1 MSVISVQNAIKA
13 FESDKNI
20 LDGASLDVASG
31 RRIGLVGKNGAGK
44 TTLFRAICGELT
56 LDEGTVAIAAGAVLG
71 LVTQLPKYPAGW
83 LCEDVLIDAQRP
95 VLDIKDEMESL
106 ERELASVSN
115 AALLKKYDTLTAE
128 FSRLSGYTLE
138 TERNRVANGLDI
150 SAKMREAPYSS
161 LSGGEQTRVNLAR
174 LLLGQA
180 DALLLD
186 EPTNHLDTRAVLWL
200 EDYLKKFKGTVV
212 VISHD
217 RYFLDSVAT
226 DIVELENGKTVSY
239 GGNYSFFT
247 REKRRR
253 EEEQQRRYERE
264 QAEISRLQ
272 ATADRMKQYGTEHA
286 VRKSRIIESRI
297 SRIATVDEVRR
308 ESGMRTSFSE
318 RDFKGDEVF
327 SVKDCT
333 KAFGD
338 KVLFSDVNLT
348 VRGGERIA
356 LLGDNGTGK
365 TTFLQC
371 LLGQEK
377 PDSGKIKL
385 GPSVRAAYLPQNVTF
400 LNDRETVLDTVI
412 AETKFTP
419 QSARNRLGAFL
430 FSGED
435 VFKQVRTLSG
445 GEKSRLRLCILMNAD
460 INLLILDEPTNHL
473 DLPSREWIE
482 GAVEGFAGTLL
493 FVSHDRYFINKFAT
507 RIWHLE
513 DGRIT
518 DYLSGYEKYLAARQ
532 TLAEPGAE
540 KRDVQEQKSAKKP
553 DKQKGLSPLK
563 AKARIEK
570 LEREISAVEEQ
581 IAEARE
587 QMAQSASDYARLLE
601 LEKTVAELQKAAD
614 EKYGQLEEFES
625 FI

>member
-1 MSVISVQNAIKA
+1 MSVISVQNAVKA

-20 LDGASLDVASG
+20 LDGAYLDVAAG

-44 TTLFRAICGELT
+44 TTLFRAICGEIA
-56 LDEGTVAIAAGAVLG
+56 LDEGTVAIAAGAKLG

-95 VLDIKDEMESL
+95 VLDLRDEMEAL
-106 ERELASVSN
+106 ERRLASGSDD
-115 AALLKKYDTLTAE
+115 ALLKKYDALSAE
-128 FSRLSGYTLE
+128 FSRLGGYTLE

-150 SAKMREAPYSS
+150 SAKMRSSEYST

-180 DALLLD
+180 DVLLLD
-186 EPTNHLDTRAVLWL
+186 EPTNHLDAKAALWL
-200 EDYLKKFKGTVV
+200 EEYLKRFKGTVV

-253 EEEQQRRYERE
+253 EEEQQRRFERE

-286 VRKSRIIESRI
+286 VRKSKIIESRI
-297 SRIATVDEVRR
+297 ARIATAEEVRHDA
-308 ESGMRTSFSE
+308 SMRTAFRE

-333 KAFGD
+333 KSFDG
-338 KVLFSDVNLT
+338 KPLFMDVELT

-365 TTFLQC
+365 TTFLRC
-371 LLGQEK
+371 LLGEEK
-377 PDSGKIKL
+377 PDGGRIKL
-385 GPSVRAAYLPQNVTF
+385 GPSVKAAYLPQKVTF
-400 LNDRETVLDTVI
+400 PNDRETVLDTVI
-412 AETKFTP
+412 AETRCTP
-419 QSARNRLGAFL
+419 QSARNRLGSFL

-482 GAVEGFAGTLL
+482 GAVEGFEGTLL

-513 DGRIT
+513 NARIT
-518 DYLSGYEKYLAARQ
+518 DYLFGYEKYLAARTALQ
-532 TLAEPGAE
+532 ASPKKDIREPRAE
-540 KRDVQEQKSAKKP
+540 KKP
-553 DKQKGLSPLK
+553 EKPKGLSPLK
-563 AKARIEK
+563 AQSRIEK
-570 LEREISAVEEQ
+570 LEREIAAVEEQ
-581 IAEARE
+581 IADARQLMSEA
-587 QMAQSASDYARLLE
+587 ASDYAKLLE
-601 LEKTVAELQKAAD
+601 LEKTIAELQALAD
-614 EKYGQLEEFES
+614 EKYGQIEELED